1 MRSCTSN
8 GRKTISLISE
18 NDYKAIQNALE
29 SLSEYTLVRTLVDYN
44 IAVEVTTAPKVWGI
58 PMLIQ
63 VKQWHRNIY
72 RVKNC
77 ATVAEMREYISEAK
91 EVFRYGHT

>member
-1 MRSCTSN
+1 MTHSCTSN
-8 GRKTISLISE
+8 GRRTISPISE
-18 NDYKAIQNALE
+18 NDYKAIQDALQ
-29 SLSEYTLVRTLVDYN
+29 SLSEYTLVRTLGDYK
-44 IAVEVTTAPKVWGI
+44 IAVEVTAAPKVWGI

-77 ATVAEMREYISEAK
+77 ATVEEMRWYLSK
-91 EVFRYGHT
+91 

>member
-1 MRSCTSN
+1 MLMDSCTSN

-29 SLSEYTLVRTLVDYN
+29 SLSEYTLVRILGDYK
-44 IAVEVTTAPKVWGI
+44 IAVEVTTAPNVWGI

-63 VKQWHRNIY
+63 VKQWHGNIY
-72 RVKNC
+72 SIKNC
-77 ATVAEMREYISEAK
+77 ASVEEMRWYL
-91 EVFRYGHT
+91 G

>member
-1 MRSCTSN
+1 M
-8 GRKTISLISE
+8 IISE
-18 NDYKAIQNALE
+18 NDYKAIQNALQ
-29 SLSEYTLVRTLVDYN
+29 SLSEHTLTRTLGYYK
-44 IAVEVTTAPKVWGI
+44 ISVEVTAAPKVWGI

-63 VKQWHRNIY
+63 VKQWNRNIY

-91 EVFRYGHT
+91 EVFHYGHA